1 MANCFSYMSG
11 GMKKSLE
18 YYDWCLKLKEDYL
31 EAHLDRVAVAKNM
44 TGYTNNAIEKLKIA
58 YSYHPDVVNVCQ
70 MLGSLY
76 EDLYNNSLSNKE
88 RNEVLENLHYYKLG

>member
-1 MANCFSYMSG
+1 MIYSKFLIYLKIEKVST
-11 GMKKSLE
+11 KE
-18 YYDWCLKLKEDYL
+18 DWLKEEEIL
-31 EAHLDRVAVAKNM
+31 RRVGNIEKARFAKNM